1 MEGLALFF
9 ILTTALSVSQAREPL
24 PIHFLR
30 SLSGTGAEHSD
41 GVSCLSWRL
50 AVETHNIREWKTVP
64 ESCEDY
70 MGNYMLGNRY
80 RKDSKVV
87 ANEATLYAKSLK
99 LGGDGKDVWIFDVD
113 ETTLSNLPYYA
124 QHGFGVET
132 YNSTSIN
139 EWVYL
144 GKAPALPESLK
155 LYKKLVSLG
164 FKIIFLTGRGE
175 AQRNI
180 TVSNLKNVGYHTWE
194 RLILKGSSEVGTSLQ
209 YKSRQRKVLV
219 EEGYRILGNMGD
231 QWSDLLGRNIGN
243 RTFKVPDPMYY
254 IA

>member
-1 MEGLALFF
+1 MEGLALFL
-9 ILTTALSVSQAREPL
+9 ILTTSLSVSQAREPL
-24 PIHFLR
+24 PINFLR
-30 SLSGTGAEHSD
+30 SVTGTGAVHSD

-50 AVETHNIREWKTVP
+50 AVETYNIRDWKTVP
-64 ESCEDY
+64 ESCETY
-70 MGNYMLGNRY
+70 MGHYMMGDRY

-87 ANEATLYAKSLK
+87 ANEAVLYAESLK
-99 LGGDGKDVWIFDVD
+99 LRGDGKDAWIFDID

-124 QHGFGVET
+124 HHGFGVEK
-132 YNSTSIN
+132 YNSTCFN

-144 GKAPALPESLK
+144 GKAPALPESLN
-155 LYKKLVSLG
+155 LVHKG
-164 FKIIFLTGRGE
+164 FKIIFITGRSE

-180 TVSNLKNVGYHTWE
+180 TVTNLNNAGYCTYE
-194 RLILKGSSEVGTSLQ
+194 KLILKGSSDVGTSLM
-209 YKSRQRKVLV
+209 YKSRQRSNLV

-231 QWSDLLGRNIGN
+231 QWSDILGSNIGN